1 MSTANLPDVQAPLPD
16 AVLEAVVAKGD
27 VALLSPAQRVAW
39 YRARCEAAGL
49 DPRTQPFE
57 YLTLKGGKIKLYAT
71 KAATDQLIA
80 SRRLTTQILDRRH
93 DPDLAI
99 YEVTCRVTFPDGHTV
114 DDMAA
119 VDVWNLKGEDLCN
132 AVMKCVT
139 KSKRRT
145 VLSACGLGMLDES
158 ELETIPGAV
167 RVETLADN
175 LPALPSYPQN
185 NSGHGRG
192 QYASPEQVAEF
203 VRATHEFVDARNAA
217 WLDEWTGEDGQVE
230 DGIGELLRVPQ
241 VYGHLLKWALRTG
254 KLAQVPLTFD
264 PETGK
269 PTEKVSSEQT
279 KKYLAIVYAREPE
292 SVAAEAMSYFSAQAE
307 EARAKWTAENGEAE
321 TAAVSADDGEEWEAD
336 RE

>member
-1 MSTANLPDVQAPLPD
+1 MSTANLPDVQASLPD
-16 AVLEAVVAKGD
+16 SVLEAVVVNGD
-27 VALLSPAQRVAW
+27 LSRLSPNQRLAW
-39 YRARCEAAGL
+39 YKARCDAAGL
-49 DPRTQPFE
+49 DPRTQPFQ
-57 YLTLKGGKIKLYAT
+57 YLSLQGKLTLYAS
-71 KAATDQLIA
+71 KSATDQLIA
-80 SRRLTTQILDRRH
+80 SRKLTTEIMDRRH
-93 DPDLAI
+93 DHDMGI
-99 YEVTCRVTFPDGHTV
+99 YEVRCRVTFADGHHV
-114 DDMAA
+114 EDLAA
-119 VDVWNLKGEDLCN
+119 VSVNGLKGDALCN
-132 AVMKCVT
+132 ALMKGVT
-139 KSKRRT
+139 KAKRRT

-217 WLDEWTGEDGQVE
+217 WIDEWTGE

-254 KLAQVPLTFD
+254 KLAQVPITFD

-279 KKYLAIVYAREPE
+279 KKYLAIVFAREPE
-292 SVAAEAMSYFSAQAE
+292 AVAAEAMSYFTAQAE

-321 TAAVSADDGEEWEAD
+321 AAVVSADDGEEWDAD